1 MPSLS
6 NVLDT
11 GFRLL
16 LALAAFILVVPVF
29 SLGLGALILVSRF
42 RERREKREKR
52 EKPEAPK
59 C

>member
-6 NVLDT
+6 NILDT

-29 SLGLGALILVSRF
+29 SLGLGALVLISRF
-42 RERREKREKR
+42 REAREKQ